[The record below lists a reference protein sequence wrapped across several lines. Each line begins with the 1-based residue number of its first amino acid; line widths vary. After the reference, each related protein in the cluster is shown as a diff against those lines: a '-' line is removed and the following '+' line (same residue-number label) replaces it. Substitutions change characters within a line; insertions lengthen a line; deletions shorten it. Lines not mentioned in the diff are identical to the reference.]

1 MKTYP
6 GMRKL
11 YFQKNLNRTTGQQH
25 ADELRNQYG
34 VISLDFKIGDSPAF
48 IQYCDEL
55 VGKISQINRVDRMI
69 SGQCEKLT
77 PRFVQQI
84 RKRFLIDEILQ
95 TNETEGVHST
105 QKEIRESM
113 DEIERGRHAKR
124 FDGMLRK
131 YQLLVQNN
139 EFPLKTCQDVRTLYD
154 EFIAEEVENEDSSD
168 APDGEIFRRN
178 PVSVQ
183 NQHGEFIHSGLSP
196 ETAILEAM
204 DNALALLND
213 GDYDPLIRMAAFHF
227 LFTYIHPFYNGN
239 GRMARFISSAK
250 LKEYNLNPLVSYRL
264 SYTIKERRTE
274 YYRLFRETEDWR
286 NFGDLT
292 QFIIVFLDFVLDSE
306 IDALANLADQTEK
319 IGHYLT
325 VLKNLQFSQDAGRII
340 RLLAEDALCGNG
352 GMGRETLS
360 QYTGLSS
367 YRVRKALEE
376 LSQWLIATGSERKI
390 LYHANLEALDQQE

>member
-55 VGKISQINRVDRMI
+55 VGKISKINRVNHLI
-69 SGQCEKLT
+69 SIQKKELT
-77 PRFVQQI
+77 WPFMRQI

-105 QKEIRESM
+105 RKEIRESM

-131 YQLLVQNN
+131 YQLLVQED
-139 EFPLKTCQDVRTLYD
+139 EFPMTTCQEIRTLYD
-154 EFIAEEVENEDSSD
+154 EFIAEEVAKEDASD
-168 APDGEIFRRN
+168 VPDGEVFRRN
-178 PVSVQ
+178 PVNIQ
-183 NQHGEFIHSGLSP
+183 NQHGEFIHEGLSP
-196 ETAILEAM
+196 ESAILNAM
-204 DNALALLND
+204 SSALVFLND

-227 LFTYIHPFYNGN
+227 LFAYIHPFYNGN

-292 QFIIVFLDFVLDSE
+292 QFVIVFLDFVLQSE
-306 IDALANLADQTEK
+306 VDVLEYLSDQIEK
-319 IGHYLT
+319 VEHYR
-325 VLKNLQFSQDAGRII
+325 VILKKIKFSDDAGEII
-340 RLLAEDALCGNG
+340 GFLVEDALCGNE
-352 GMGRETLS
+352 GMSRETLR
-360 QYTGLSS
+360 QYTSFSS

-376 LSQWLIATGSERKI
+376 LSQWLIVTGSERKI